1 MAGCAIEESG
11 SRSGDER
18 GGRSGGGEDLRNG
31 RRTAVREMSRG
42 RLEASQRKRR
52 DTPGAA
58 DKLVKVIKALF
69 NRAVGAKPLPATIH
83 GRLKRS
89 INTGSFIR
97 SAASRASRWGS

>member
-1 MAGCAIEESG
+1 MSAAGDQVAVKICETAGELPYERCREE
-11 SRSGDER
+11 D
-18 GGRSGGGEDLRNG
+18 
-31 RRTAVREMSRG
+31 
-42 RLEASQRKRR
+42 LEASQRKRR